1 MHRRTILGLTV
12 ILLALAGCGK
22 KQPEPQIQIPIPKA
36 VPIPTGPQEGTLE
49 WAVKG
54 EWRAEADKARD
65 PARHPAQTLQFC
77 GLAPKE
83 SVLEIWPGGGWY
95 TQILAPWI
103 KENDGQYTAALI
115 DPDISENA
123 AALNRSFKRK
133 FEDEDR
139 YGPINTIVLSATSGS
154 LVPPDSVDLI
164 LTFRNVHSWLAQGM
178 AAKAFADFYAAL
190 KPGGTFCVVEHRL
203 PDAREQDP
211 LASSGYVQRT
221 LVKALAKD
229 AGFVFDGQNNVNANP
244 KDTADHPFG
253 VWTLPP
259 VRRSAAPGK
268 APDPAFNRQRYD
280 DIGESDRMTL
290 RFSKPLPPKS
300 GE

>member
-1 MHRRTILGLTV
+1 MDQRIGFGLAAILF
-12 ILLALAGCGK
+12 ALSGCEK
-22 KQPEPQIQIPIPKA
+22 SEPNPQIQIPIPKA
-36 VPIPTGPQEGTLE
+36 APIPTGPEIGTLE

-54 EWRAEADKARD
+54 EWRSDTDKARN
-65 PARHPAQTLQFC
+65 AWRHPLKTLQFC
-77 GLAPKE
+77 GLAPKQ
-83 SVLEIWPGGGWY
+83 SVLEVWPGGGWY
-95 TQILAPWI
+95 TQILAPWV
-103 KENDGQYTAALI
+103 KENEGQYRAARI
-115 DPDISENA
+115 DPDISDNA

-133 FEDEDR
+133 FEDKDL
-139 YGPINTIVLSATSGS
+139 YGSINTTVLSATSGP

-178 AAKAFADFYAAL
+178 AAKAFNDFYAAL
-190 KPGGTFCVVEHRL
+190 KPGGSFCVVEHRL

-229 AGFVFDGQNNVNANP
+229 AGFIFDGQSDVNANP

-253 VWTLPP
+253 VWTLAP
-259 VRRSAAPGK
+259 VRRNAAPGED
-268 APDPAFNRQRYD
+268 PDLAFNRQRYD